1 MVLCQSRFDLLLST
15 SPVLKSLH
23 HLGCQS
29 YSREQD
35 GALALEL
42 TKVKGHDDRKEL
54 FGVILKDCPVIIS
67 KKVGRQVVG
76 IWNVYK
82 EVLNDLNNDLIYSI
96 SNVGNTLRDRLY
108 KSLTTV
114 KLCHIDGESIV
125 LATMLRKL
133 NVQEMSFEVLYDLLL
148 TASFKGKQC
157 LFKYPELVDLRNKM
171 KTLIEEEKQSKME
184 IDSAIE

>member
-1 MVLCQSRFDLLLST
+1 M
-15 SPVLKSLH
+15 
-23 HLGCQS
+23 
-29 YSREQD
+29 
-35 GALALEL
+35 ALEL

-54 FGVILKDCPVIIS
+54 FGVILKDCPIIIGG
-67 KKVGRQVVG
+67 KVGRQVVG

-114 KLCHIDGESIV
+114 KLCHIDGESMI

-133 NVQEMSFEVLYDLLL
+133 NVQEMSFKVLYDLLV
-148 TASFKGKQC
+148 TASKGKQC
-157 LFKYPELVDLRNKM
+157 LFKYPELVDLLNKM